1 MKTID
6 TKQLLKDIDKVITS
20 ILTDKDKEA
29 LNLLWEM
36 KENLSKV
43 NDSAD

>member
-1 MKTID
+1 MKPID
-6 TKQLLKDIDKVITS
+6 TKQLIKDIDKVITS

-36 KENLSKV
+36 KESLREV
-43 NDSAD
+43 NDSAV